1 MLNSEAVDARALV
14 SVNHSTLRG
23 LLVLRTTEVRAGGR
37 GPGAAR
43 EGVLRPEEKH
53 RALS

>member
-1 MLNSEAVDARALV
+1 MLNSEALDTRALV

-23 LLVLRTTEVRAGGR
+23 LLVLRTTKVRTGGQ